1 MPTNY
6 SDTNH
11 LTPTTAEAIEEQV
24 KDIAE
29 AASHLTIL
37 AEIDFEREENRAD
50 KQAGVDGCK
59 GCGMAYSFFFNTQF
73 HKEDCTEKK
82 V

>member
-11 LTPTTAEAIEEQV
+11 LTPTTAEAIAEQLD
-24 KDIAE
+24 DITE
-29 AASHLTIL
+29 ASQT
-37 AEIDFEREENRAD
+37 
-50 KQAGVDGCK
+50 VDGCTS
-59 GCGMAYSFFFNTQF
+59 CGMAYSFFFNTQF